1 MLSQSL
7 RPNRLQDVIGQDT
20 NVNIINNWFIEKKV
34 PNVIFLNGES
44 GSGKSTLGY
53 IIAMLLQCE
62 NPKVIDGI
70 VTPCHICSHCTD
82 ILTRSFQLDTNFIK
96 SAESDKS
103 DIINI
108 SEQIKTQ
115 SIFSDKSV
123 YIIDESQ
130 SLGNSKTKGVLLN
143 LLENSLDDVYFIIIS
158 MQDITTDATMKKALN
173 SRVQKLKFKKVKQ
186 TVINE
191 YLFSLLEK
199 FDPEEKINIETFGE
213 VLLEISNHCDGSV
226 RQAVQDFDTVISA
239 KAYSIDIA
247 RSLFDWDDEVTIM
260 DLYKKVICN
269 DKSFF
274 TQFNLSEVSI
284 TSFIKYGIKVFSDY
298 SIRSYTNDF
307 DEYLLK
313 NFKIFFDKIS
323 VVEKLLTIL
332 LELDK
337 VYVNDEGILKARAL
351 YTIKQF
357 MNSFSDNKVSE
368 LPKTTTRRMLKS

>member
-44 GSGKSTLGY
+44 GCGKTSLGL

-62 NPKVIDGI
+62 HTTIVNGI
-70 VTPCHICSHCTD
+70 ISPCLKCSHCTD
-82 ILTRSFQLDTNFIK
+82 ILSRSFQLDTTFVK
-96 SAESDKS
+96 SGESDKS

-115 SIFSDKSV
+115 SIYSDKSV

-130 SLGNSKTKGVLLN
+130 SLGNAKTKGALLN
-143 LLENSLDDVYFIIIS
+143 LLECDIPEVYFIIIS
-158 MQDITTDATMKKALN
+158 MSDISTDATMKKALN
-173 SRVQKLKFKKVKQ
+173 RRVQKLKFKKVKSSD
-186 TVINE
+186 ISN
-191 YLFSLLEK
+191 YLFTLLEK

-213 VLLEISNHCDGSV
+213 VIIEITNHCDGSV
-226 RQAVQDFDTVISA
+226 GQAVQDFDTVMSA
-239 KAYSIDIA
+239 KTYDITSA
-247 RSLFDWDDEVTIM
+247 RPLFDWDDEVTIM
-260 DLYKKVICN
+260 DLYKKVITN